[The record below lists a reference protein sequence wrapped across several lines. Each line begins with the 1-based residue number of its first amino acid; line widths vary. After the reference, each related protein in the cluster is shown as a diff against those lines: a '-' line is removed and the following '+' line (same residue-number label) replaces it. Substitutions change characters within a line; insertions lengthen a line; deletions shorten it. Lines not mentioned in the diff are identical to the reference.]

1 MPAGAEMD
9 GSATWLEWSFGVY
22 GPDAGWTAIPG
33 LYVFA
38 ALEKDHPETRSWRPL
53 YVGQTSSFA
62 SRLPT
67 HENWPA
73 AVAWGATHIHAR
85 REDDQTMR
93 EAIERRLIRELQ
105 PPLNVEHR

>member
-22 GPDAGWTAIPG
+22 EPDAGWTAIPG

-38 ALEKDHPETRSWRPL
+38 APASGGLLRPQWRAV
-53 YVGQTSSFA
+53 YVGQTTSFA

>member
-1 MPAGAEMD
+1 MA
-9 GSATWLEWSFGVY
+9 GSATWLDWSFGVY
-22 GPDAGWTAIPG
+22 EHGDDWTAIPG

-38 ALEKDHPETRSWRPL
+38 ARETDHPEARSWRPV
-53 YVGQTSSFA
+53 YVGQTCSFA

-73 AVAWGATHIHAR
+73 AVALGATHVHAR
-85 REDDQTMR
+85 REDAEETR
-93 EAIERRLIRELQ
+93 AAIERRLIQELQ